1 LEYKESFAI
10 SQTYDGLSLPSL
22 GFIAYSSVAS
32 LKNQPGSMMVLA
44 TLMRFSKLWF
54 SQFWNC
60 ILPLRGGLGGA
71 NAFFGS
77 FLSRRKK

>member
-1 LEYKESFAI
+1 
-10 SQTYDGLSLPSL
+10 
-22 GFIAYSSVAS
+22 
-32 LKNQPGSMMVLA
+32 MMVLA

-71 NAFFGS
+71 NASFTS
-77 FLSRRKK
+77 FLRAEEKENLPSSAYEEIGLISNRLVT